1 MLSGVFLFVVMQPSM
16 IARHPYAV
24 PEASYN
30 NWEEILSHPQPITIR
45 TYAAGVNRT
54 KLSGIMNLEH
64 ERAQGIEDTLID
76 IPINVGVVEHEQH
89 GVYLIDAGLDASYE
103 HNPYGTNKGMM
114 VEKFLAKGSLGTQY
128 TYSRGSGKRKHS
140 TARRMANPLAYGPYS
155 RDRRSAQ
162 GHSLCCGTE

>member
-1 MLSGVFLFVVMQPSM
+1 MNKSRKVLLGIALLIMLSGVFGFVVMQPS
-16 IARHPYAV
+16 IISKQPFAA
-24 PEASYN
+24 PEAAYN

-64 ERAQGIEDTLID
+64 ERAEGIEDKLVD
-76 IPINVGVVEHEQH
+76 IPINAGVVQHEQH

-114 VEKFLAKGSLGTQY
+114 VERYLAKGSLEPNTHIAAVLEKENIQLQG
-128 TYSRGSGKRKHS
+128 RL
-140 TARRMANPLAYGPYS
+140 ANPLAYGP
-155 RDRRSAQ
+155 
-162 GHSLCCGTE
+162 